1 MLTGDFNVAVV
12 EWIVQFQIDD
22 PYAFLFHVRDV
33 GTTFRDMS
41 EATMRQVVGDHSV
54 DEVLT
59 IGREAIALQ
68 AKDLLQGLSDTY
80 GIGISVQ
87 QLVLQ
92 DVNPPDPVKPSF
104 NEVNEAIQE
113 KEQLINRA
121 WAEYNQEI
129 PKAKGVAQ
137 QTIQEAEGY
146 AAERVNRAQGEAT
159 RFEAIYAE
167 YRKAPRVTRNRMYLE
182 TMNEIL
188 PRMGKKVILDEKQR
202 GLLPLLNLAQEVQK

>member
-1 MLTGDFNVAVV
+1 
-12 EWIVQFQIDD
+12 
-22 PYAFLFHVRDV
+22 
-33 GTTFRDMS
+33 
-41 EATMRQVVGDHSV
+41 MRQVVGDHSV

-59 IGREAIALQ
+59 IGREAVALE
-68 AKDLLQGLSDTY
+68 AKILLQELSDTY

-137 QTIQEAEGY
+137 QMIQEAQGY

-188 PRMGKKVILDEKQR
+188 PRMGRKVILDEKQR
-202 GLLPLLNLAQEVQK
+202 GLLPLLNLTQEVQK